1 LKGGNL
7 DEEKESAKKMFK
19 NLLIDEYIID
29 LVGYEKL
36 KKDEKKVV
44 VCKFQN

>member
-1 LKGGNL
+1 MK
-7 DEEKESAKKMFK
+7 KKKVQKKMFK

-29 LVGYEKL
+29 LVGYEKF